1 MEENNLKSYFTT
13 FVYLCKDFTYNY
25 KEILITFNII
35 KNSVQGESREL
46 MEFFIEDLSNIND
59 YLNNKTNTFSVP
71 IPDKFKIIEHYLNI
85 YHKLII
91 QINLNKDI
99 HQNNTYF
106 RDYLEY
112 IEMSSDL
119 LYYHNNDLHDKTTLL
134 LLIYIPKYTM
144 YII

>member
-1 MEENNLKSYFTT
+1 MEENNLKSYFTSY
-13 FVYLCKDFTYNY
+13 VYLCKDFRYNY

-35 KNSVQGESREL
+35 RNNVQGESREL
-46 MEFFIEDLSNIND
+46 IEFFIEDLSNIND
-59 YLNNKTNTFSVP
+59 YLNNKTNKFSVP

-91 QINLNKDI
+91 QINLNEDI

-106 RDYLEY
+106 RDYLEF

>member
-1 MEENNLKSYFTT
+1 MEENNLKSYFTSY
-13 FVYLCKDFTYNY
+13 VYLCKDFRYNY

-59 YLNNKTNTFSVP
+59 YLHNKTNTFSVP

-91 QINLNKDI
+91 QINLNKDLN
-99 HQNNTYF
+99 QNNTYF
-106 RDYLEY
+106 HDYLEF

-119 LYYHNNDLHDKTTLL
+119 LYYHNNDLNDKTTLL